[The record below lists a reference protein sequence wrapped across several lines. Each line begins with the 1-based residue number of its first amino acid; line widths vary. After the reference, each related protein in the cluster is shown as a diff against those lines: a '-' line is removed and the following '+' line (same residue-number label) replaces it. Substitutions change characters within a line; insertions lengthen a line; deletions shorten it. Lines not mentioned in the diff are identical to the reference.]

1 MELDNQSIASS
12 SQTKTSKKSNPKEDK
27 KSSKKKSDETLEAK
41 NFKKIKKVLKDA
53 LQHEKEKTTA
63 LDSELEKLKTKSSA
77 QELEIKDKE
86 QKYLDLYMENTHQHE
101 QLVQLQN
108 QVMLLES
115 SPLRD
120 KAPKEK
126 NRLRDDSDMIMGYE
140 KRIQEYL
147 MNIQKLER
155 DLSYKE
161 EELKNMKN
169 IARDAAAELEPM
181 RKLEQEFLKQ
191 LADKDA

>member
-108 QVMLLES
+108 QVMVLES

>member
-1 MELDNQSIASS
+1 
-12 SQTKTSKKSNPKEDK
+12 
-27 KSSKKKSDETLEAK
+27 
-41 NFKKIKKVLKDA
+41 
-53 LQHEKEKTTA
+53 
-63 LDSELEKLKTKSSA
+63 
-77 QELEIKDKE
+77 
-86 QKYLDLYMENTHQHE
+86 MENTHQHE

-120 KAPKEK
+120 KPPKEK
-126 NRLRDDSDMIMGYE
+126 SRNRDDSDMIMGYE

>member
-53 LQHEKEKTTA
+53 LQHEKEKTSA

-108 QVMLLES
+108 QVMVLES

>member
-53 LQHEKEKTTA
+53 LQHEKEKTSA
-63 LDSELEKLKTKSSA
+63 LDSELEKLKTKSTA

-108 QVMLLES
+108 QVMVLES